1 MTQAWSRQPVAQW
14 WSWKARPLTRRLPF
28 LLIWSWPSCRW
39 GQPVP
44 TTAGGWWS
52 VDDLRVGHG
61 FDVHPIGEDQD
72 RPLVLGG
79 VQFDGPGLV
88 GHSDADVVA
97 HACADALLGAAGRGD
112 LGERFPDTD
121 PTLAGA
127 DSLSLLADVVA
138 DLDADGWEVC
148 NVDCTVVLEEP
159 RLAPH
164 REEMQRRLGE
174 VVGAPVGVRGR
185 RAESLGP
192 VGRGE
197 AVVCLAVALIRR
209 R

>member
-1 MTQAWSRQPVAQW
+1 M
-14 WSWKARPLTRRLPF
+14 
-28 LLIWSWPSCRW
+28 
-39 GQPVP
+39 
-44 TTAGGWWS
+44 
-52 VDDLRVGHG
+52 DDLRVGHG
-61 FDVHPIGEDQD
+61 FDVHLIGEDQE

-79 VQFDGPGLV
+79 VQLDGPGLI

-97 HACADALLGAAGRGD
+97 HACADALLGAAGQGD

-121 PTLAGA
+121 PSLRGA

-138 DLDADGWEVC
+138 DLAADGWEVC

-164 REEMQRRLGE
+164 RKEMQRRLGE

>member
-1 MTQAWSRQPVAQW
+1 M
-14 WSWKARPLTRRLPF
+14 
-28 LLIWSWPSCRW
+28 
-39 GQPVP
+39 
-44 TTAGGWWS
+44 
-52 VDDLRVGHG
+52 DDLRVGHG

-79 VQFDGPGLV
+79 VRFDGPGLV

-148 NVDCTVVLEEP
+148 NVDCTVILEEP

-174 VVGAPVGVRGR
+174 VVGAPVG
-185 RAESLGP
+185 
-192 VGRGE
+192 
-197 AVVCLAVALIRR
+197 AVSYTHLTLPTKA
-209 R
+209 

>member
-1 MTQAWSRQPVAQW
+1 
-14 WSWKARPLTRRLPF
+14 
-28 LLIWSWPSCRW
+28 
-39 GQPVP
+39 
-44 TTAGGWWS
+44 
-52 VDDLRVGHG
+52 
-61 FDVHPIGEDQD
+61 
-72 RPLVLGG
+72 
-79 VQFDGPGLV
+79 
-88 GHSDADVVA
+88 
-97 HACADALLGAAGRGD
+97 
-112 LGERFPDTD
+112 
-121 PTLAGA
+121 
-127 DSLSLLADVVA
+127 VVA
-138 DLDADGWEVC
+138 DLGADGWEVC
-148 NVDCTVVLEEP
+148 NVDCSVVLEEP

>member
-1 MTQAWSRQPVAQW
+1 M
-14 WSWKARPLTRRLPF
+14 
-28 LLIWSWPSCRW
+28 
-39 GQPVP
+39 
-44 TTAGGWWS
+44 
-52 VDDLRVGHG
+52 DELRVGHG
-61 FDVHPIGEDQD
+61 FDIHPTGGDPEH
-72 RPLVLGG
+72 PLVLGG

-112 LGERFPDTD
+112 LGKLFPDTD
-121 PTLAGA
+121 PSLVGA

-138 DLDADGWEVC
+138 DLRSDGWEVC

-164 REEMQRRLGE
+164 QEEMQGRLGE
-174 VVGAPVGVRGR
+174 VVGAPVSVRGR
-185 RAESLGP
+185 RAEGLGP

-197 AVVCLAVALIRR
+197 GVVCLAVALIRR

>member
-1 MTQAWSRQPVAQW
+1 MPD
-14 WSWKARPLTRRLPF
+14 RRG
-28 LLIWSWPSCRW
+28 
-39 GQPVP
+39 GQ
-44 TTAGGWWS
+44 
-52 VDDLRVGHG
+52 G
-61 FDVHPIGEDQD
+61 FDIHPFSDDPD
-72 RPLVLGG
+72 RRMVLAG
-79 VQFDGPGLV
+79 VSFDGPGLV
-88 GHSDADVVA
+88 GHSDADVGA

-138 DLDADGWEVC
+138 DLGADGWEVC

-197 AVVCLAVALIRR
+197 AMVCLAVALIQRR
-209 R
+209 